1 MSAQI
6 EAQVELAHQAI
17 HPSAPRQRP
26 SVKLDRAQLE
36 DYLLGS
42 LHWSAI
48 RWQDSPELVERAV
61 ECYRYLAGRF
71 YDQGKRGFTH
81 VPLHLVMDLLAL
93 IEQGDRAPFASESG
107 AHLWGEWERPVRV
120 DYENSLLGTLLQE
133 RAFAEARE
141 RLTAR
146 GPMQPGAA
154 RRLVELLLQRFGRYY
169 PDWIKIDPSY
179 LRDFSLPTWS
189 ELDAG
194 ARATRLAVRMGD
206 GALFLDG
213 LQVFLKEISE
223 GIYWRE
229 LLREEDLFEI
239 ENWSVLDTEAKRIGV
254 RQIAEVERRLGELRL
269 PRVKLRDEAMEA
281 ETNFADDTIYPA
293 GGFSGLTNRG
303 SFDNLVRSELVY
315 LGEGKPVSLFDLRFI
330 ENELLFYM
338 RNDGVMRR
346 KRRFIHIIFDIDLAF
361 HYKSPGLEYPFSTLT
376 QGMAVRVVRDLLS
389 TFESDAVTVQIHYIH
404 RPPHADKRGVA
415 AQEAA
420 LAQFKKDR
428 EAVAREVA
436 LMELMF
442 GRELRQERL
451 TLALAD
457 DLDPY
462 ALPQQRGRVY
472 AVCFVFGADG
482 ASLWKAA
489 FDELEHHRP
498 PVFGLVIQCG
508 LPSPDESA
516 FEDAVPLLLPLEGA
530 PFVQVGEIKNA
541 IFSRIM
547 SGRR

>member
-1 MSAQI
+1 MSELTSEQI
-6 EAQVELAHQAI
+6 EAEVELEHQAT
-17 HPSAPRQRP
+17 HPEPPREREANR
-26 SVKLDRAQLE
+26 LERASLE

-48 RWQDSPELVERAV
+48 RWQDNPELVERGV
-61 ECYRYLAGRF
+61 DCYRYLAGRF

-81 VPLHLVMDLLAL
+81 LPLFLVMDLLAL
-93 IEQGDRAPFASESG
+93 IELGDRAPFASEG
-107 AHLWGEWERPVRV
+107 QAHLWSEWERPVRV

-141 RLTAR
+141 RLTSR
-146 GPMQPGAA
+146 GPLQPGAA
-154 RRLVELLLQRFGRYY
+154 RRLVELLLQRFARFY
-169 PDWIKIDPSY
+169 PDWFKVDPSY
-179 LRDFSLPTWS
+179 LRDFSLPAWS

-194 ARATRLAVRMGD
+194 ARATKLAVRMDD

-213 LQVFLKEISE
+213 LQVFLKGISE
-223 GIYWRE
+223 GVYWRE

-239 ENWSVLDTEAKRIGV
+239 ENWAVLDTEAKRIGV
-254 RQIAEVERRLGELRL
+254 RQIAEVERRLGEVRL

-281 ETNFADDTIYPA
+281 ETDFADDTTYPA

-315 LGEGKPVSLFDLRFI
+315 LGEGTPVSLFDLRFV

-346 KRRFIHIIFDIDLAF
+346 KRRFIHIIFDIDMAF
-361 HYKSPGLEYPFSTLT
+361 QYKSPGLDYPFSTLT
-376 QGMAVRVVRDLLS
+376 QGMAVRTVRDLLT
-389 TFESDAVTVQIHYIH
+389 TFESDAVTVQLHYVH
-404 RPPHADKRGVA
+404 RPPKDKKSEV
-415 AQEAA
+415 A

-428 EAVAREVA
+428 EAVERERA
-436 LMELMF
+436 LLELIF
-442 GRELRQERL
+442 GREIRQERL
-451 TLALAD
+451 TIALED

-462 ALPQQRGRVY
+462 ALPQRRGRVY

-482 ASLWKAA
+482 AAWWRAA

-498 PVFGLVIQCG
+498 PVFGLVIQAG
-508 LPSPDESA
+508 LPSPDEAA
-516 FEDAVPLLLPLEGA
+516 FEDAVPLLLPLEGM

-541 IFSRIM
+541 LFTRIM